1 MTLLRIAMIG
11 QRGIPAT
18 YGGVEHHVEEL
29 GSRLA
34 AFGHDVTVYCRTNY
48 CQERALEHRGMRLR
62 HLPTVG
68 TKHLDTIVHSFLS
81 TLDAVARRYD
91 VIHYH
96 ALGPG
101 LMAPLARMMTTAR
114 IVQTVHGM
122 DNERAKWNRVGRNVL
137 GLGAWTSARVPH
149 ETITVSRALADHYA
163 TIYGRRATAVPNGV
177 APGHGVAAHR
187 IRDRWGLSAGGYVLF
202 VGRLVP
208 EKQPDVLLRAFAG
221 VSGDLRLV
229 IAGDSSHTDGYART
243 LREMAA
249 RDPRVVMPG
258 YVYGDELAELYG
270 NAAAFV
276 LPSSLEGLPL
286 TLLEAISFGCP
297 VVASDIPPHREVLL
311 RDGPGHRLVPAG
323 DERALREALLAT
335 LEAPAAAVAAAA
347 GLRETIMAR
356 YDWDAVAADTCAVYG
371 RALGRPIAGMRTP
384 PTEMAPLTGAPGGS
398 PALSPAYP
406 DLTRAAAMST
416 RGE

>member
-1 MTLLRIAMIG
+1 MTRLRIAMIG

-34 AFGHDVTVYCRTNY
+34 DFGHDVTVYCRTNY
-48 CQERALEHRGMRLR
+48 CPQRTREYRGMRLR

-68 TKHLDTIVHSFLS
+68 TKHLDTLVHSLVS
-81 TLDAVARRYD
+81 TLDAAGGRYD
-91 VIHYH
+91 IIHYH

-101 LMAPLARMMTTAR
+101 LMAPLARMTTTAR

-122 DNERAKWNRVGRNVL
+122 DNERAKWNRVGRSVL
-137 GLGAWTSARVPH
+137 GLGAWTSARMPH

-163 TIYGRRATAVPNGV
+163 THYGRQVTAVPNGV
-177 APGHGVAAHR
+177 APGHAVGSSR
-187 IRDRWGLSAGGYVLF
+187 IRDRWGLFAGGYVLF

-208 EKQPDVLLRAFAG
+208 EKQPDVLLRAFADVPG
-221 VSGDLRLV
+221 HLRLV

-243 LREMAA
+243 LRDLAA

-258 YVYGDELAELYG
+258 YVYGEELAELYG

-297 VVASDIPPHREVLL
+297 VVASDIPPHREVLR
-311 RDGPGHRLVPAG
+311 RDGPGRRLVPPG
-323 DERALREALLAT
+323 DERALRDAVIAT
-335 LEAPAAAVAAAA
+335 LEARTSAVAAAA
-347 GLRETIMAR
+347 ALRGQVMAR
-356 YDWDAVAADTCAVYG
+356 YDWDAVAADTCAVYA
-371 RALGRPIAGMRTP
+371 RALGRSIAGMRTGQTARSLP
-384 PTEMAPLTGAPGGS
+384 GEAPGGDAARRPS
-398 PALSPAYP
+398 YPATPP
-406 DLTRAAAMST
+406 AAAMSAH
-416 RGE
+416 GE